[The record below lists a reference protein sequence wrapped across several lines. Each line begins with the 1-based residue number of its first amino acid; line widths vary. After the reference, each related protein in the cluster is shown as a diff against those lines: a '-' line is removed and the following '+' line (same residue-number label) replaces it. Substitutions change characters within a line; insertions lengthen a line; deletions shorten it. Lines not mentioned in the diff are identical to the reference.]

1 MFYIF
6 LILKAGKSAKSDNK
20 GKFLISRINV
30 LTACNSSICN
40 RPEAALGYYSCNSG
54 FFEKNRECLM

>member
-20 GKFLISRINV
+20 WKFLISRITV
-30 LTACNSSICN
+30 LTACNLSICN
-40 RPEAALGYYSCNSG
+40 QPEAALGYFS
-54 FFEKNRECLM
+54 